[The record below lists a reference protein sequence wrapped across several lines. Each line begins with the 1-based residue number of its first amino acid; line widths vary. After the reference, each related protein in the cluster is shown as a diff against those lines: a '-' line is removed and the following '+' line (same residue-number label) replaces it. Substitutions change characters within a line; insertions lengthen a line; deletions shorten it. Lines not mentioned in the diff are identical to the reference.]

1 MGIKNCN
8 QKIVDIRIFNSND
21 NYIEFDNGY
30 AIDGA
35 IQIYLSK
42 TIIAF
47 VWNFELENFEFQENR
62 NLETSHFYEINLN
75 NLPKIKNLIGQEI
88 DSLKFIENEFHTLVD
103 YTMKTGKIKLVSG
116 IELTFIS
123 KETIKISCSNFKI
136 NSLKNI
142 PTNISPDLQGNILI
156 EIS

>member
-1 MGIKNCN
+1 MGLKNCN
-8 QKIVDIRIFNSND
+8 QKIVDIRVFNSND

-42 TIIAF
+42 TTIAF

-103 YTMKTGKIKLVSG
+103 YTMKTEKNKLISG
-116 IELTFIS
+116 IELIFIS
-123 KETIKISCSNFKI
+123 KETIKISCSNFKT